1 MNSDAE
7 EDPRLPESIGKAAAQ
22 GDFERVKAWLAA
34 GSASDPRSINAGD
47 DSTSWTL
54 LHWTMNGDQTPG
66 HLEFARYLL
75 SRGARVDA
83 KTYQGSTALHFACQG
98 AGETTAAMVS
108 MLVAAGAAV
117 NVETHG
123 GPWQRV
129 RTPLFSIVELSASTI
144 DVVTVLLRAGA
155 SLDFKHRI
163 GEDQPVPRSF
173 EAHLDGL
180 EDGLEDGLD
189 DDELEHVGPIRNLVA
204 SVRAAGSWKAHCRL
218 PHKQI
223 LRLRS
228 LVARGRVKLPRAR
241 RRSPRGRDT
250 RQERAL
256 EFLVRQGDNGIVWN
270 ILSFWRATY

>member
-1 MNSDAE
+1 MNSDSE
-7 EDPRLPESIGKAAAQ
+7 EEPRLSRLPENIGQAASQ
-22 GDFERVKAWLAA
+22 GDFGRVKAWLAA

-83 KTYQGSTALHFACQG
+83 KTYQGSTALHFACSG

-108 MLVAAGAAV
+108 VLVAAGANV
-117 NVETHG
+117 NLQTIDG
-123 GPWQRV
+123 F
-129 RTPLFSIVELSASTI
+129 TPLFLIKEASESTLHM
-144 DVVTVLLRAGA
+144 VTTLLRAGA
-155 SLDFKHRI
+155 SLDSST
-163 GEDQPVPRSF
+163 RSF

-189 DDELEHVGPIRNLVA
+189 DDQLEHVGAIRDLVA

-228 LVARGRVKLPRAR
+228 LVARGRTKERLATTRAIR
-241 RRSPRGRDT
+241 
-250 RQERAL
+250 
-256 EFLVRQGDNGIVWN
+256 FIVRQGDNGVVWA
-270 ILSFWRATY
+270 ILSYWRETG

>member
-7 EDPRLPESIGKAAAQ
+7 EDPRLPENIGKAAAQ

-75 SRGARVDA
+75 SQGARVDA
-83 KTYQGSTALHFACQG
+83 KTYQGSTALHFACEG
-98 AGETTAAMVS
+98 AGEATAALVS

-117 NVETHG
+117 NLANSQFFG
-123 GPWQRV
+123 A
-129 RTPLFSIVELSASTI
+129 TPLFCIDELSESTI
-144 DVVTVLLRAGA
+144 DVVTTLLRAGA
-155 SLDFKHRI
+155 SLDY
-163 GEDQPVPRSF
+163 EDGQGSIRSF
-173 EAHLDGL
+173 ERHLTSINGRATHCRTL
-180 EDGLEDGLD
+180 
-189 DDELEHVGPIRNLVA
+189 HAVRTLVA

-218 PHKQI
+218 AHREV

-228 LVARGRVKLPRAR
+228 LVARGRVKLPRTR
-241 RRSPRGRDT
+241 RTRGRDA
-250 RQERAL
+250 RAL
-256 EFLVRQGDNGIVWN
+256 EFVVRQGDNGIVWN
-270 ILSFWRATY
+270 ILSFWRETA

>member
-1 MNSDAE
+1 MDSDSE
-7 EDPRLPESIGKAAAQ
+7 EAPGRLPENIGQAASQ

-83 KTYQGSTALHFACQG
+83 KTYQGSTALHFACSG

-117 NVETHG
+117 NAETHG

-129 RTPLFSIVELSASTI
+129 HTPLFSIVELSASTI

-155 SLDFKHRI
+155 SLDFQHRLK
-163 GEDQPVPRSF
+163 GPQSF
-173 EAHLDGL
+173 EEHLDHVIAL
-180 EDGLEDGLD
+180 EDDIDLD
-189 DDELEHVGPIRNLVA
+189 PDQLEHVGAIRSLVA

-228 LVARGRVKLPRAR
+228 LVARGRTKERLATTRAIR
-241 RRSPRGRDT
+241 
-250 RQERAL
+250 
-256 EFLVRQGDNGIVWN
+256 FIVRQGDNGIVWN
-270 ILSFWRATY
+270 ILSYWRETG

>member
-1 MNSDAE
+1 MNSDSE
-7 EDPRLPESIGKAAAQ
+7 EAPGRLPENIGQAISQ
-22 GDFERVKAWLAA
+22 GEFERVKAWLAA

-47 DSTSWTL
+47 STSWTL
-54 LHWTMNGDQTPG
+54 LHWTMIGDQTPG

-83 KTYQGSTALHFACQG
+83 KNGWGSTALHFAFEG

-108 MLVAAGAAV
+108 VLVAAGANV
-117 NVETHG
+117 NLQTIDG
-123 GPWQRV
+123 F
-129 RTPLFSIVELSASTI
+129 TPLFLIKEASESTLHM
-144 DVVTVLLRAGA
+144 VTTLLRAGA
-155 SLDFKHRI
+155 SLDSST
-163 GEDQPVPRSF
+163 RSF

-189 DDELEHVGPIRNLVA
+189 DDQLEHVGAIRDLVA

-228 LVARGRVKLPRAR
+228 LVARGRTKERLATTRAIR
-241 RRSPRGRDT
+241 
-250 RQERAL
+250 
-256 EFLVRQGDNGIVWN
+256 FIVRQGDNGIVWN
-270 ILSFWRATY
+270 ILSYWRETG

>member
-1 MNSDAE
+1 MDSDSE
-7 EDPRLPESIGKAAAQ
+7 EAPGRLPKNIGQAASQ

-47 DSTSWTL
+47 STSWTL
-54 LHWTMNGDQTPG
+54 LHWTMIGDQTPG

-75 SRGARVDA
+75 SQGARVDA
-83 KTYQGSTALHFACQG
+83 KTYQGSTALHFACED

-117 NVETHG
+117 NMGTVFGT
-123 GPWQRV
+123 
-129 RTPLFSIVELSASTI
+129 TPLFSIDQLSESTI

-228 LVARGRVKLPRAR
+228 LVARGRTKERLATTRAIR
-241 RRSPRGRDT
+241 
-250 RQERAL
+250 
-256 EFLVRQGDNGIVWN
+256 FIVRQGDNGIVWN
-270 ILSFWRATY
+270 ILSYWRETG

>member
-1 MNSDAE
+1 MDSDSE
-7 EDPRLPESIGKAAAQ
+7 EEAGLPGEIGEAASR
-22 GDFERVKAWLAA
+22 GDFERVKAWLAG

-47 DSTSWTL
+47 STSWTL
-54 LHWTMNGDQTPG
+54 LHWTMIGDQTPG
-66 HLEFARYLL
+66 HLEFARYLI
-75 SRGARVDA
+75 SQGVRVDA
-83 KTYQGSTALHFACQG
+83 KTYQGSTALHFACEG

-108 MLVAAGAAV
+108 ILVAAGAAV
-117 NVETHG
+117 NMANSQFFGT
-123 GPWQRV
+123 
-129 RTPLFSIVELSASTI
+129 TPLFSIVELSASTI

-189 DDELEHVGPIRNLVA
+189 DDQLEHVGAIRTLVA

-218 PHKQI
+218 AHKEV

-228 LVARGRVKLPRAR
+228 LVARGRVKLPSRTR
-241 RRSPRGRDT
+241 RRSPRGRDA
-250 RQERAL
+250 RQKRAL
-256 EFLVRQGDNGIVWN
+256 EFVVRQGDNGIVWN
-270 ILSFWRATY
+270 ILSFWRETA